1 MATSVVSSVTR
12 TGRNEPFDL
21 QVGRGQITG
30 HQSVFLFG
38 YSASIT
44 NAAFIPA
51 WENTAAYTY
60 PASAVAMSIVSTS
73 ASDTT
78 VQIILYGLDINY
90 NPINETVL
98 LTGTT
103 PVVTTTLFYRV
114 NQLDVLPNSPNP
126 VGVITAKNGGVTYG
140 QIAVDTGQSNMS
152 VYTVPA
158 GYSLYGTHVAA
169 WSSTS
174 VTSGVYATFRAQALS
189 PAGTKY
195 IVSQAPFLNTFE
207 FAAQYP
213 LKFIEKTDVQFQF
226 KSSGAGLGIG
236 TIFEGVLIADNG
248 QSIGPAR

>member
-1 MATSVVSSVTR
+1 MAQPSSITR
-12 TGRNEPFDL
+12 FGLTEPFDL
-21 QVGRGQITG
+21 QVGRSQITG
-30 HQSVFLFG
+30 HKSVFLFG

-73 ASDTT
+73 ASDTA
-78 VQIILYGLDINY
+78 VQIIIYGLDADY
-90 NPINETVL
+90 NEINETVT

-103 PVVTTTLFYRV
+103 PVVTTSLFFRV
-114 NQLDVLPNSPNP
+114 NQLDVLPDSVNP
-126 VGVITAKNGGVTYG
+126 VGVITAKNNSVTYG

-158 GYSLYGTHVAA
+158 GHTLYGNHIGA

-174 VTSGVYATFRAQALS
+174 VTSGVYAIFRAQTLS

-195 IVSQAPFLNTFE
+195 VVSQAPFINTFE
-207 FAAQYP
+207 FAANFP
-213 LKFIEKTDVQFQF
+213 LAFPEKTDVQFQF
-226 KSSGAGLGIG
+226 RSSGAGLAIG
-236 TIFEGVLIADNG
+236 TIFEGVLIQNDLLN
-248 QSIGPAR
+248 

>member
-73 ASDTT
+73 ASDTA
-78 VQIILYGLDINY
+78 VQIIIYGLDINY
-90 NPINETVL
+90 NPINETVT

-103 PVVTTTLFYRV
+103 PVVTNTLFFRV
-114 NQLDVLPNSPNP
+114 NQLDVLPNSVNP

-158 GYSLYGTHVAA
+158 GHTFYGNHVGA

-174 VTSGVYATFRAQALS
+174 VTSGVYATFRAQILS

-195 IVSQAPFLNTFE
+195 VVSQAPFLNTFE
-207 FAAQYP
+207 FAANFP
-213 LKFIEKTDVQFQF
+213 LTFTEKSDVQLQF
-226 KSSGAGLGIG
+226 KSSGAGLAIG
-236 TIFEGVLIADNG
+236 TILEGVLIKNSTD
-248 QSIGPAR
+248 

>member
-1 MATSVVSSVTR
+1 MSTPFVSQTQY
-12 TGRNEPFDL
+12 GKNEQFDL
-21 QVGRGQITG
+21 QVGRGQIQG

-73 ASDTT
+73 ASDTA
-78 VQIILYGLDINY
+78 VQIIVYGLDINY
-90 NPINETVL
+90 KQINETVL

-103 PVVTTTLFYRV
+103 PVVTNTLFFRV
-114 NQLDVLPNSPNP
+114 NQLDVLPDSVNP

-158 GYSLYGTHVAA
+158 GYTLYGTHVGA

-174 VTSGVYATFRAQALS
+174 VTSGVYATFRAQAVS

-195 IVSQAPFLNTFE
+195 IVSIAPFLNTFE

-213 LKFIEKTDVQFQF
+213 LKFVEKTDVQLQF

-236 TIFEGVLIADNG
+236 TILEGVLIKNETG
-248 QSIGPAR
+248 Y

>member
-1 MATSVVSSVTR
+1 MSTKYVSQTQY
-12 TGRNEPFDL
+12 GKNEQFEL
-21 QVGRGQITG
+21 QVGRGEVQG
-30 HQSVFLFG
+30 HRSVFLFG

-73 ASDTT
+73 ASDTA
-78 VQIILYGLDINY
+78 VKIIVYGLDANY
-90 NPINETVL
+90 NLINETVT

-103 PVVTTTLFYRV
+103 PVVTTALFFRV
-114 NQLDVLPNSPNP
+114 NQLDVLPDSVNP

-158 GYSLYGTHVAA
+158 GYTLYGNHIGA

-174 VTSGVYATFRAQALS
+174 VTSGVYATFRAQTLS

-195 IVSQAPFLNTFE
+195 IVSIAPFLNTFE
-207 FAAQYP
+207 FAANFP
-213 LKFIEKTDVQFQF
+213 LTFAEKTDVQFQF

-236 TIFEGVLIADNG
+236 TIFEGILIKNDG
-248 QSIGPAR
+248 QA

>member
-1 MATSVVSSVTR
+1 MSTKYVSQTQY
-12 TGRNEPFDL
+12 GKNEQFEL
-21 QVGRGQITG
+21 QVGRGEVQG
-30 HQSVFLFG
+30 HRSVFLFG

-73 ASDTT
+73 ASDTA
-78 VQIILYGLDINY
+78 VKIIVYGLDANY
-90 NPINETVL
+90 NLINETVT

-103 PVVTTTLFYRV
+103 PVVTTTLFFRV
-114 NQLDVLPNSPNP
+114 NQLDVLPDSVNP

-158 GYSLYGTHVAA
+158 GHTLYGNHVGA

-174 VTSGVYATFRAQALS
+174 VTSGVYATFRAQTLS
-189 PAGTKY
+189 PSGTKY

-207 FAAQYP
+207 FAANFP
-213 LKFIEKTDVQFQF
+213 LTFPEKTDVQFQF
-226 KSSGAGLGIG
+226 KSSGAGLAIG
-236 TIFEGVLIADNG
+236 TIFEGVLIKNFTD
-248 QSIGPAR
+248 

>member
-1 MATSVVSSVTR
+1 MSIPFVSQTQY
-12 TGRNEPFDL
+12 GKNENFSL
-21 QVGRGQITG
+21 QVGRKQIAG
-30 HQSVFLFG
+30 HESVFLFG

-60 PASAVAMSIVSTS
+60 PASAVAMSVVSTS
-73 ASDTT
+73 ASDTA
-78 VQIILYGLDINY
+78 VQILVVGLDAKY
-90 NPINETVL
+90 NRITETVTL
-98 LTGTT
+98 NGTT
-103 PVVTTTLFYRV
+103 PVVTVGLFLRV
-114 NQLDVLPNSPNP
+114 NQLDVLPDSVNP

-158 GYSLYGTHVAA
+158 GHTLYGVHVGS

-174 VTSGVYATFRAQALS
+174 VTSGVYATFRAQTLS

-207 FAAQYP
+207 FAALYP
-213 LKFIEKTDVQFQF
+213 LTFTEKTDVQFQF
-226 KSSGAGLGIG
+226 KSSGAGLAIG
-236 TIFEGVLIADNG
+236 TIFEGVLVKNSTD
-248 QSIGPAR
+248 

>member
-1 MATSVVSSVTR
+1 MSTKYVSQTQY
-12 TGRNEPFDL
+12 GKNEQFEL
-21 QVGRGQITG
+21 QVGRGEVQG
-30 HQSVFLFG
+30 HRSVFLFG

-73 ASDTT
+73 ASDTA
-78 VQIILYGLDINY
+78 VKIIVYGLDANY
-90 NPINETVL
+90 NLINETVT

-103 PVVTTTLFYRV
+103 PVVTTTLFFRV
-114 NQLDVLPNSPNP
+114 NQLDVLPDSVNP
-126 VGVITAKNGGVTYG
+126 VGVITAKNDGVTYG

-158 GYSLYGTHVAA
+158 GHTLYGNHVGA

-174 VTSGVYATFRAQALS
+174 VTSGVYAIFRAQTLS

-207 FAAQYP
+207 FAANFP
-213 LKFIEKTDVQFQF
+213 LTFPEKTDVQFQF
-226 KSSGAGLGIG
+226 KSSGAGLAIG
-236 TIFEGVLIADNG
+236 TIFEGVLIKNFTD
-248 QSIGPAR
+248 

>member
-1 MATSVVSSVTR
+1 MSTKFVSQTQY
-12 TGRNEPFDL
+12 GKNEQFDL
-21 QVGRGQITG
+21 QVGRGQIQG

-60 PASAVAMSIVSTS
+60 PASAVAMSIASTS
-73 ASDTT
+73 ASDTA
-78 VQIILYGLDINY
+78 VQIIIYGLDINY
-90 NPINETVL
+90 NPINETVT

-103 PVVTTTLFYRV
+103 PVVTNTLFFRV
-114 NQLDVLPNSPNP
+114 NQLDVLPDSVNP

-158 GYSLYGTHVAA
+158 GHTFYGNHIGA

-174 VTSGVYATFRAQALS
+174 VTSGVYATFRAQILS

-195 IVSQAPFLNTFE
+195 VVSQAPFLNTFE
-207 FAAQYP
+207 FAANFP
-213 LKFIEKTDVQFQF
+213 LTFAEKSDVQLQF
-226 KSSGAGLGIG
+226 KSSGAGLAIG
-236 TIFEGVLIADNG
+236 TILEGVLIKNFTD
-248 QSIGPAR
+248 

>member
-1 MATSVVSSVTR
+1 MSTQFVSQTQY
-12 TGRNEPFDL
+12 GKNESFDL
-21 QVGRGQITG
+21 QVGRGQIPG

-60 PASAVAMSIVSTS
+60 PASAVAMTIVSTS
-73 ASDTT
+73 ASDTD
-78 VQIILYGLDINY
+78 VSIVVMGLDEKYHQIT
-90 NPINETVL
+90 ETIVL
-98 LTGTT
+98 NGTT
-103 PVVTTTLFYRV
+103 GVVTTRLFFRV
-114 NQLDVLPNSPNP
+114 NQLNVLPDSVNP

-152 VYTVPA
+152 IYTVPA
-158 GYSLYGTHVAA
+158 GYTLHGTHVGA

-174 VTSGVYATFRAQALS
+174 VTSGVYATFRTQTLS

-207 FAAQYP
+207 FAAQFP
-213 LKFIEKTDVQFQF
+213 LNFPEKTDVQFQF

-236 TIFEGVLIADNG
+236 TIFEGVLIKNFVD
-248 QSIGPAR
+248 

>member
-1 MATSVVSSVTR
+1 MSTKFVSQTQY
-12 TGRNEPFDL
+12 GKNEQFDL
-21 QVGRGQITG
+21 QVGRGQIQG

-73 ASDTT
+73 ASDTA
-78 VQIILYGLDINY
+78 VQIIIYGLDINY
-90 NPINETVL
+90 NPINETVT

-103 PVVTTTLFYRV
+103 PVVTNTLFFRV
-114 NQLDVLPNSPNP
+114 NQLDVLPDSVNP

-158 GYSLYGTHVAA
+158 GHTFYGNHVAA

-174 VTSGVYATFRAQALS
+174 VTSGVYATFRAQILS

-195 IVSQAPFLNTFE
+195 VVSQAPFLNTFE
-207 FAAQYP
+207 FAANFP
-213 LKFIEKTDVQFQF
+213 LTFAEKSDVQLQF
-226 KSSGAGLGIG
+226 KSSGAGLAIG
-236 TIFEGVLIADNG
+236 TILEGVLIKNFTD
-248 QSIGPAR
+248 

>member
-1 MATSVVSSVTR
+1 MSTQFVSQTQY
-12 TGRNEPFDL
+12 GKNESFDL
-21 QVGRGQITG
+21 QVGRGQIPG

-60 PASAVAMSIVSTS
+60 PASAVAMTIVSTS

-78 VQIILYGLDINY
+78 VSIVVVGLDEKYHLIT
-90 NPINETVL
+90 ETIVL
-98 LTGTT
+98 NGTT
-103 PVVTTTLFYRV
+103 GVVTTRLFFRV
-114 NQLDVLPNSPNP
+114 NQLNVLPDSVNP

-152 VYTVPA
+152 IYTVPA
-158 GYSLYGTHVAA
+158 GYTLHGTHIGA

-174 VTSGVYATFRAQALS
+174 VTSGVYATFRAQTLS

-207 FAAQYP
+207 FAAQFP
-213 LKFIEKTDVQFQF
+213 LNFPEKTDVQFQF

-236 TIFEGVLIADNG
+236 TIFEGVLIKNFVD
-248 QSIGPAR
+248 

>member
-1 MATSVVSSVTR
+1 MSNTTILSSISRQGTF
-12 TGRNEPFDL
+12 EPFDL
-21 QVGRGQITG
+21 QVGRRQIMG

-73 ASDTT
+73 ASDTA
-78 VQIILYGLDINY
+78 VQIIIYGLDADY
-90 NPINETVL
+90 NQINETVL

-103 PVVTTTLFYRV
+103 PVVTTSLFLRV
-114 NQLDVLPNSPNP
+114 NQLDVLPNSVNP

-140 QIAVDTGQSNMS
+140 QIAVDTVQSNMS

-158 GYSLYGTHVAA
+158 GYTLYGVHVGA

-174 VTSGVYATFRAQALS
+174 VTSGVYATFRAQTLS

-207 FAAQYP
+207 FAAQFP
-213 LKFIEKTDVQFQF
+213 LTFTEKTDVQFQF

-236 TIFEGVLIADNG
+236 TIFEGILIKNDG
-248 QSIGPAR
+248 SS